1 MVKQIFR
8 KYNLYN
14 PKLVGFSNVFLGKFE
29 TPLVKYGIPG
39 VKNMSMLL
47 KTTDITF
54 VIETEGKKLRG
65 SEVKMVKKILGLLL
79 KKYSIIKIK

>member
-1 MVKQIFR
+1 
-8 KYNLYN
+8 
-14 PKLVGFSNVFLGKFE
+14 
-29 TPLVKYGIPG
+29 
-39 VKNMSMLL
+39 MLL

>member
-1 MVKQIFR
+1 M
-8 KYNLYN
+8 
-14 PKLVGFSNVFLGKFE
+14 
-29 TPLVKYGIPG
+29 KYGIPG

-79 KKYSIIKIK
+79 KIIFDNKNKINYIVSIK